1 MTLND
6 REIRILC
13 ENGLVE
19 PYEGALVNPAS
30 LDVRVGAFLM
40 EEQEDGLLRR
50 VPLADVFS
58 EADPYLVMPHQSI
71 LVETLEVFHMP
82 DDIAAQV
89 VLKSSRVREGWNL
102 ALGGWVDPG
111 FNNSV
116 LTLRLRNDTNFKHLP
131 IWSGLK
137 LAQLCFSRLELPQV
151 SYRQVGN
158 YNNARTVTQSIHS
171 SP

>member
-6 REIRILC
+6 TQIRILC

-19 PYEGALVNPAS
+19 PYEAELVNPAS
-30 LDVRVGAFLM
+30 LDVRVGLHLM
-40 EEQEDGLLRR
+40 EEQEGGLLYK
-50 VPLADVFS
+50 VPLGDIFS
-58 EADPYLVMPHQSI
+58 QQEPYWVMPHQSI

-82 DDIAAQV
+82 DEIAAQV
-89 VLKSSRVREGWNL
+89 VLKSSRVREGWSM

-116 LTLRLRNDTNFKHLP
+116 LTLRLRNDNNYRRLP

-137 LAQLCFSRLELPQV
+137 FAQLCISRVEKPEV

-158 YNNARTVTQSIHS
+158 YNNARTIATSIHG
-171 SP
+171 